1 MTFPLEDCS
10 EFGNFVITFT
20 YSTLWVDHVYPHII
34 DTYMTPVILTLLCEL
49 ITCIPTSLTPI
60 WHLSYLL
67 YFVSWSRVSPHHW
80 HLYDTCHTYSTL
92 WVDHVY
98 PHVIDPYMTPVILT
112 LLCELIMCIPTS
124 LTPIWHLSYLLYFVS
139 WSCVSPYHW
148 HLYDTCHT
156 YSTLWVDHV
165 YPTSLTPVILTLLC
179 ELIICIPTSLTPIWH
194 MSYLLY
200 FWVDHVYP
208 HIIDTYMTP
217 VILTLLCELITCIP
231 TSLTPIWHPSY
242 LLYFVYPHIIDTY
255 MTHVILTLLCVSHII
270 DTYMTPVIL
279 TLLCV
284 SPHHWPLY
292 DTCHTYSTLW
302 VDHVYPH
309 IIDTYHTYSTL
320 WVDHVYPHI
329 IDTYMTPVILTLL
342 CVSPHH
348 WHLWHLSYFTL
359 CIPTSL
365 TPIWYWLYLLYF
377 VSWSYVSPHHWHL
390 YDTRHT
396 YSTLWVDHMYPHII
410 DTYMTPVILTLPCEL
425 IMCIHTS
432 LTSIW
437 HPSYLLYFVSW
448 SCVSPHHWPL
458 YDTCHTYSTL
468 WVDHMYPH
476 IIDTY
481 MTPVIL
487 TLLCELIMCIPTSLT
502 PIWHLSYLLYFVSWS
517 YVSPHHC
524 HLYDTC
530 HTYSTLWVD
539 HVYPHIIDTYMTPV
553 IP

>member
-49 ITCIPTSLTPI
+49 IMCIPTSLTPI

-92 WVDHVY
+92 WVDHMY
-98 PHVIDPYMTPVILT
+98 P
-112 LLCELIMCIPTS
+112 
-124 LTPIWHLSYLLYFVS
+124 
-139 WSCVSPYHW
+139 
-148 HLYDTCHT
+148 
-156 YSTLWVDHV
+156 
-165 YPTSLTPVILTLLC
+165 
-179 ELIICIPTSLTPIWH
+179 
-194 MSYLLY
+194 
-200 FWVDHVYP
+200 
-208 HIIDTYMTP
+208 
-217 VILTLLCELITCIP
+217 
-231 TSLTPIWHPSY
+231 
-242 LLYFVYPHIIDTY
+242 
-255 MTHVILTLLCVSHII
+255 HII

-284 SPHHWPLY
+284 SPHHWHLYDTCHTYSTLCIPHHWHLYDTCHTYSTLCISTSLTLY

-410 DTYMTPVILTLPCEL
+410 DTYMTPIILTLPCEL

>member
-67 YFVSWSRVSPHHW
+67 YFVSWSHVSPHHW

-139 WSCVSPYHW
+139 WSCVSPHHW
-148 HLYDTCHT
+148 H
-156 YSTLWVDHV
+156 
-165 YPTSLTPVILTLLC
+165 
-179 ELIICIPTSLTPIWH
+179 
-194 MSYLLY
+194 
-200 FWVDHVYP
+200 
-208 HIIDTYMTP
+208 
-217 VILTLLCELITCIP
+217 
-231 TSLTPIWHPSY
+231 
-242 LLYFVYPHIIDTY
+242 
-255 MTHVILTLLCVSHII
+255 
-270 DTYMTPVIL
+270 
-279 TLLCV
+279 
-284 SPHHWPLY
+284 LY

-309 IIDTYHTYSTL
+309 IIDTCHTYSTL
-320 WVDHVYPHI
+320 WVDHLYPHI
-329 IDTYMTPVILTLL
+329 IDTYMTPAILTLL
-342 CVSPHH
+342 CE
-348 WHLWHLSYFTL
+348 LIM

-365 TPIWYWLYLLYF
+365 IPIWHLSYLLYF
-377 VSWSYVSPHHWHL
+377 VSWSHVSPHHWHL

-396 YSTLWVDHMYPHII
+396 YSTLCIPTSLTPIWHMSYLLYFVYPTSLTPIWHLSYLLYFVYLHII
-410 DTYMTPVILTLPCEL
+410 DPYMTPVILTLLCEL
-425 IMCIHTS
+425 IMCIPTS
-432 LTSIW
+432 LTPI
-437 HPSYLLYFVSW
+437 
-448 SCVSPHHWPL
+448 
-458 YDTCHTYSTL
+458 
-468 WVDHMYPH
+468 
-476 IIDTY
+476 
-481 MTPVIL
+481 IL

-502 PIWHLSYLLYFVSWS
+502 PIWHLSYLLYFV
-517 YVSPHHC
+517 YPHIIDTYDTCHTLLCVSPHHW

-530 HTYSTLWVD
+530 HTYSTLCIPTSLTPIW
-539 HVYPHIIDTYMTPV
+539 HLSYLFYFVYPHIIDTYITSV
-553 IP
+553 ILTLLCVSPHHWHLYDMLSVTHFPTIILIEVLVDTTLSLIIYW